1 MSSWHAVAWLARSRA
16 SPVMSAHSLRYSVAD
31 LLRLRS
37 KPCLCLSRTVKR
49 RLRYFH
55 LFVSHIP
62 VRITAA
68 KQRCARSL
76 PVSASD
82 RTLVRCATVKV
93 QRRPKQDKPRQL
105 PSLLLSNV
113 RSLNNKLDE
122 VERRTVSLKPE
133 ILVLTETWLD
143 ESIPNSCISLSGYS
157 ICRND

>member
-1 MSSWHAVAWLARSRA
+1 M
-16 SPVMSAHSLRYSVAD
+16 
-31 LLRLRS
+31 
-37 KPCLCLSRTVKR
+37 
-49 RLRYFH
+49 
-55 LFVSHIP
+55 
-62 VRITAA
+62 
-68 KQRCARSL
+68 
-76 PVSASD
+76 SASD
-82 RTLVRCATVKV
+82 RTLVRCATEKV

-157 ICRND
+157 ICRNDRNRFGGGIIMYIADKLDYCVINTESESVISVCDSELLTVLFPSLKLIIIAIYHFLEGYRKK